1 VVVRGRGRV
10 AMAGGRERWGKG
22 TKDVREV
29 REKGTG
35 TVRLNR
41 CSVLERHQ
49 CHLRHQSKQYTRPGD
64 TDFRKPK
71 FHSHLCT
78 THNTTFY

>member
-1 VVVRGRGRV
+1 MVVRGRGRV

-35 TVRLNR
+35 TVRLDWLPR
-41 CSVLERHQ
+41 TWGEMFESLFCPRKTPMPSPAP
-49 CHLRHQSKQYTRPGD
+49 KQTIYQTQRPG
-64 TDFRKPK
+64 F
-71 FHSHLCT
+71 
-78 THNTTFY
+78 